1 MVYGGVGQL
10 CSPLNVNESI
20 VCWEEV
26 ELPYDHGEVRSWH
39 TGTLSLDNEL
49 LVHSGFTQEFY
60 ITRLDLD
67 DHCENVLH
75 IKFGVMSLRRLAL
88 EAVIKIVEESDR
100 THFLEALP
108 IVLQHSIRSRLKM
121 DDLEH
126 VRPAPKETHY
136 TRERIRA
143 GI

>member
-1 MVYGGVGQL
+1 MN
-10 CSPLNVNESI
+10 PLYPGRK
-20 VCWEEV
+20 
-26 ELPYDHGEVRSWH
+26 LSWH
-39 TGTLSLDNEL
+39 TGTLSLDNEI

-108 IVLQHSIRSRLKM
+108 IVLQHSIRSRLEM

-126 VRPAPKETHY
+126 LRPAPKETHY